1 MQLHFQQPSGFDGSF
16 YCLSFSLPFQKLEA
30 QLALRFPS
38 FYFIQHQ
45 VFFKLFISL
54 STGLYSI
61 TFPGPPSILKLYILY
76 FFLLSFFFF
85 IVDLPKCDHQKPHN
99 RVNQA
104 VLKSPLPWPLIQNS
118 SIQPHADF
126 FQKKKKR
133 TKAATFFAKTSQEWS
148 QGHILTHI
156 LPL

>member
-30 QLALRFPS
+30 QLALRLPS

-126 FQKKKKR
+126 FQKKKR